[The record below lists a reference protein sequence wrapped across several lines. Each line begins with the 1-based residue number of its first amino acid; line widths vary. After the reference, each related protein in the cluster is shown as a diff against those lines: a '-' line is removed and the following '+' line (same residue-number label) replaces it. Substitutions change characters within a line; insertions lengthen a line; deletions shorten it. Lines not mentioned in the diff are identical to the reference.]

1 MPDPVR
7 VFISHHHSIE
17 EDIFSANLARDLKEA
32 GATVLV
38 DDEGIASD
46 IFIGQMRAG
55 FSGRQWL
62 VPAPMRPWSYSNQ
75 PLWLLT
81 SRAYKLIVAPVTPP
95 HAVATPRKS
104 MMKRSHSRALST
116 QYPAPL
122 CLKTADQQI
131 RAGLKDFIAGSALQ
145 VQGINNV
152 DISQLDAG
160 TALITKGT
168 TAINQAT
175 TDISNAVC

>member
-1 MPDPVR
+1 MA
-7 VFISHHHSIE
+7 S
-17 EDIFSANLARDLKEA
+17 A
-32 GATVLV
+32 GAYEAMVIQQSTIMVADFSNV
-38 DDEGIASD
+38 QTDCGASNASACSSDAQKVHDEA
-46 IFIGQMRAG
+46 
-55 FSGRQWL
+55 
-62 VPAPMRPWSYSNQ
+62 
-75 PLWLLT
+75 LT
-81 SRAYKLIVAPVTPP
+81 FQG
-95 HAVATPRKS
+95 
-104 MMKRSHSRALST
+104 ALT